1 MSKQPATLEALLRR
15 AMRRA
20 ERMFEEH
27 GEVPAH
33 WLVENAAGDQKT
45 VVTPFEIPE
54 GVAPSKWKAG
64 LAEFMRQAFVDAAV
78 VRYVF
83 VAECLV
89 DPDGIESVVFIA
101 NDSHC
106 SLAAT
111 RKITRP
117 AHGKPY
123 LGKPEFA
130 DENSSRGRFSNL
142 LRPAEAPPLVH

>member
-1 MSKQPATLEALLRR
+1 MSTQPVTLEALLRR
-15 AMRRA
+15 AMRQS
-20 ERMFEEH
+20 EHMFEER

-33 WLVENAAGDQKT
+33 WLVENAAGDPRT
-45 VVTPFEIPE
+45 FITPFEIPR

-64 LAEFMRQAFVDAAV
+64 LAEFMRQAFADTGV

-89 DPDGIESVVFIA
+89 DPDGIECVVFIA
-101 NDSHC
+101 NDSHH

-111 RKITRP
+111 REIMRP

-130 DENSSRGRFSNL
+130 DDSSGGTFSNL